1 MRRMIGATDGVHD
14 GLFRFTQP
22 ITGSFFWCPPVK
34 GGKLDLSPLIN
45 LVLVIDYAFK
55 PRG

>member
-1 MRRMIGATDGVHD
+1 MIGATDGVHD

-34 GGKLDLSPLIN
+34 GGKLDLSALG
-45 LVLVIDYAFK
+45 L
-55 PRG
+55 